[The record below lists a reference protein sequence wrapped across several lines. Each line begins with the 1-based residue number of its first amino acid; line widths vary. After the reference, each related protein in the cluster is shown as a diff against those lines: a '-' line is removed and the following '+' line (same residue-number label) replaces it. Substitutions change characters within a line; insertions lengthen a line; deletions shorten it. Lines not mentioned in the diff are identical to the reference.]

1 MVLDALFARI
11 SQSTSKAPLKLKANK
26 QQKRKSVNTVTDKE
40 KDFLFKAML
49 ADMGIFLEESSKGI
63 YFLKED
69 NFWFFKSKQVIGIYN
84 KKRHKYEINGYP
96 ATNHKIYNLLC
107 ERYNT
112 EPKPTIVFFSDDP
125 RPMRTME
132 WDFML

>member
-1 MVLDALFARI
+1 MTTL
-11 SQSTSKAPLKLKANK
+11 
-26 QQKRKSVNTVTDKE
+26 TDKE

-84 KKRHKYEINGYP
+84 
-96 ATNHKIYNLLC
+96 
-107 ERYNT
+107 
-112 EPKPTIVFFSDDP
+112 
-125 RPMRTME
+125 
-132 WDFML
+132 